1 MKLKILS
8 LLFAVGA
15 LVSACGDDDD
25 NGTAPENAGRV
36 RVVHLSPNA
45 PLLDV
50 LVDDVTVAENVSYL
64 DVPEYFDVEAG
75 SRNIAVR
82 VSDSDVIAAEEDVT
96 VGDGVDYTVLVGG
109 DFESLVVT
117 PLTDNNTAP
126 SAGDAR
132 VRLIHGAPS
141 AGLVDIYVTEPGVD
155 LAGAEPRLTSV
166 EFGDVSP
173 YLTVP
178 AGDYQVRITPSFS
191 ETVLIDSGTLTLSPG
206 QVRTGIAVDAEG
218 GGEPYGA
225 FILEDLN

>member
-8 LLFAVGA
+8 LALAVGA
-15 LVSACGDDDD
+15 LVSACGDDD

-36 RVVHLSPNA
+36 RVVHLSPDA

-64 DVPEYFDVEAG
+64 DVPEYVDVEAG
-75 SRNIAVR
+75 SRNIALR
-82 VSDSDVIAAEEDVT
+82 VSDSEVIAAEEDVT

-109 DFESLVVT
+109 AFQSLVVT
-117 PLTDNNTAP
+117 ALTDDNSEPTG
-126 SAGDAR
+126 GDAR

-141 AGLVDIYVTEPGVD
+141 AGLVDIYVSAPGVD
-155 LAGAEPRLTSV
+155 LADAPTRLTSV
-166 EFGDVSP
+166 EFRDVSP

-191 ETVLIDSGTLTLSPG
+191 ETVLIDSGTLTLSSG

-218 GGEPYGA
+218 GGDPYGA
-225 FILEDLN
+225 IILEDLN